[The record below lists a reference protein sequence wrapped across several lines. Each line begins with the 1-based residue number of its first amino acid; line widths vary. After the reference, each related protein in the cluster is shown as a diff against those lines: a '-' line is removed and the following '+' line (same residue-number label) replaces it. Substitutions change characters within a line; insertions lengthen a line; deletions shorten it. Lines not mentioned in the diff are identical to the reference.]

1 MSDDT
6 FSASDFES
14 VASSDPASTPAES
27 SASVETTAPLGAATT
42 EPAVDATAT
51 ATTSTE
57 PTKPA
62 GPIPFDVHKTALDN
76 ARVKAI
82 EDYKQRYGWAE
93 QVDANEFQQ
102 LQRIARHFSGGNVVE
117 GIQNL
122 IAEARKDPSVD
133 AELRSFHARALASA
147 RGQSQPQAESE
158 PQPDLPIELE
168 GGRVVHLYSAEQQ
181 AKREAYLQKQWMQ
194 GVQQELQPLKQT
206 HEHLQAQRAELAK
219 QQEIT
224 HYVTSTYQDVQTW
237 PGMESDANRKAVAE
251 ELGRATVN
259 SDDPREVSLA
269 LNAAYRKVVLPTLQ
283 RTERQSVLD
292 TIKQQAN
299 ASTVNPSRTTAR
311 APKTMDEMSI
321 AEALAH
327 VATQQA

>member
-27 SASVETTAPLGAATT
+27 SAPVETTAPLGAATT

-76 ARVKAI
+76 ARTKAV
-82 EDYKQRYGWAE
+82 EEWKQKYGWAE
-93 QVDANEFQQ
+93 QVNQQ
-102 LQRIARHFSGGNVVE
+102 DLQEAIRIAQLSTRDPLAYAQE
-117 GIQNL
+117 L
-122 IAEARKDPSVD
+122 INDLQQHPTHGPQ
-133 AELRSFHARALASA
+133 LRSMAARALAQA
-147 RGQSQPQAESE
+147 RGRRQAEQE
-158 PQPDLPIELE
+158 PQPDLPIQLE
-168 GGRVVHLYSAEQQ
+168 DGRVVHLYSAEQQ

-224 HYVTSTYQDVQTW
+224 NYVSATYQDVQTW

-311 APKTMDEMSI
+311 APKSMDEMSI